1 MTECCR
7 PCEGHGRKRTRDAV
21 ALEVIRRVER
31 QAAAAP
37 GKQVVVRASPEIVE
51 WLEAHGDEVR
61 PALARRGAS
70 RVVFEARDEFARE
83 GFDVGTA
90 A

>member
-1 MTECCR
+1 
-7 PCEGHGRKRTRDAV
+7 
-21 ALEVIRRVER
+21 
-31 QAAAAP
+31 
-37 GKQVVVRASPEIVE
+37 VRASPEIVA
-51 WLEAHGDEVR
+51 WLETHGDEVR